1 MDVHNEKTLWGK
13 GNMRSRGGGMPSPI
27 PPEVCALP
35 GRVWVRDYR
44 LSVSLLRG
52 HKRLSTN
59 RTEKLAEPS
68 MSFVKRLRTKRYG

>member
-35 GRVWVRDYR
+35 DGYGFDTTAC
-44 LSVSLLRG
+44 LLAYCVAISGFPRIEQ
-52 HKRLSTN
+52 KSSQN
-59 RTEKLAEPS
+59 PPCCSWKCS
-68 MSFVKRLRTKRYG
+68 